1 MRRTVTAGFSLR
13 TCFRRLFRLVTLFV
27 LSVVGS
33 ANAAATWMS
42 CSGESRDTLPT
53 ESFVITGVGDMVFS
67 GDHALNARSLQAM
80 LSHLTGA
87 DLGLS
92 QPAFLFGNL
101 EGPITDLTETSKP
114 SIPGVSYVF
123 RFPVAT
129 AKLLKSSG
137 FQAVTLANNHSL
149 DYGGA
154 GLTDT
159 LNHLAQQGIVGSGHA
174 RGKFELFTL
183 EAIKIGL
190 VSVGFYSMQ
199 NDIKELDAM
208 AELIASAKR
217 VADVVIV
224 AMHAG
229 AEGETHIELPE
240 GPETFLGEAR
250 GDSRAFAQV
259 AIAAGAD
266 AIIGYGPHVL
276 RAAECIAGRPV
287 FYSIGNFLGI
297 GGLSTQGL
305 TGVAAIAQLAF
316 DADKKL
322 IGSRLVPLRFD
333 SNKFPQLDPAGRA
346 IALVRHLNLLAT
358 QKFKDFVPVQLT
370 WGALSET
377 GY

>member
-1 MRRTVTAGFSLR
+1 
-13 TCFRRLFRLVTLFV
+13 
-27 LSVVGS
+27 
-33 ANAAATWMS
+33 
-42 CSGESRDTLPT
+42 
-53 ESFVITGVGDMVFS
+53 
-67 GDHALNARSLQAM
+67 
-80 LSHLTGA
+80 
-87 DLGLS
+87 
-92 QPAFLFGNL
+92 
-101 EGPITDLTETSKP
+101 
-114 SIPGVSYVF
+114 VSYVF

-137 FQAVTLANNHSL
+137 FHAVTLANNHSL

-159 LNHLAQQGIVGSGHA
+159 LNHLAQQGIVGSGHL

-199 NDIKELDAM
+199 NDIKELDAV

-229 AEGETHIELPE
+229 AEGEAHIELPE

-266 AIIGYGPHVL
+266 AIVGYGPHVL

-316 DADKKL
+316 DVNKKL

-333 SNKFPQLDPAGRA
+333 SNKFPQIDPAGRA
-346 IALVRHLNLLAT
+346 IALVRHLNVLAT
-358 QKFKDFVPVQLT
+358 QKFKDFVPAQLI
-370 WGALSET
+370 WRALPET

>member
-1 MRRTVTAGFSLR
+1 M
-13 TCFRRLFRLVTLFV
+13 
-27 LSVVGS
+27 
-33 ANAAATWMS
+33 N
-42 CSGESRDTLPT
+42 CSGESRDTLPP

-67 GDHALNARSLQAM
+67 EDDALNTRSLQEM
-80 LSHLTGA
+80 MSHLTGA

-101 EGPITDLTETSKP
+101 EGPITALTETSKP
-114 SIPGVSYVF
+114 RIPGVSYVF

-129 AKLLKSSG
+129 ARLLKSSG

-159 LNHLAQQGIVGSGHA
+159 LNHLAQQGIVGSGHL

-208 AELIASAKR
+208 DELIASA
-217 VADVVIV
+217 A
-224 AMHAG
+224 
-229 AEGETHIELPE
+229 HIELPE
-240 GPETFLGEAR
+240 GAETFLGEAR
-250 GDSRAFAQV
+250 GDSRAFARV

-266 AIIGYGPHVL
+266 AIVGYGPHVL

-316 DADKKL
+316 DANKKL

-358 QKFKDFVPVQLT
+358 QKFKDFVPAQLT

>member
-1 MRRTVTAGFSLR
+1 
-13 TCFRRLFRLVTLFV
+13 
-27 LSVVGS
+27 
-33 ANAAATWMS
+33 
-42 CSGESRDTLPT
+42 
-53 ESFVITGVGDMVFS
+53 
-67 GDHALNARSLQAM
+67 
-80 LSHLTGA
+80 
-87 DLGLS
+87 
-92 QPAFLFGNL
+92 
-101 EGPITDLTETSKP
+101 
-114 SIPGVSYVF
+114 VSYVF

-137 FQAVTLANNHSL
+137 FHAVTLANNHSL
-149 DYGGA
+149 DYGSA

-159 LNHLAQQGIVGSGHA
+159 LNHLTQQGIVGSGHN
-174 RGKFELFTL
+174 RGKFELFAF
-183 EAIKIGL
+183 EAIKIAL

-199 NDIKELDAM
+199 NDIKELDVM

-229 AEGETHIELPE
+229 AEGEAHIELPD
-240 GPETFLGEAR
+240 GVETFLGEAR
-250 GDSRAFAQV
+250 GDSRAFARV

-316 DADKKL
+316 DANKKL
-322 IGSRLVPLRFD
+322 IGSRLVPIRFD
-333 SNKFPQLDPAGRA
+333 SNKFPQIDPAGRA
-346 IALVRHLNLLAT
+346 IALVQHLNVLAT
-358 QKFKDFVPVQLT
+358 QKFKDFVPAQLI

-377 GY
+377 HD

>member
-1 MRRTVTAGFSLR
+1 MSFAW
-13 TCFRRLFRLVTLFV
+13 
-27 LSVVGS
+27 S
-33 ANAAATWMS
+33 ANAAASWMN
-42 CSGESRDTLPT
+42 CSGESRDTLPP

-67 GDHALNARSLQAM
+67 EDDALNTRSLQEM
-80 LSHLTGA
+80 MSHLTGA

-101 EGPITDLTETSKP
+101 EGPITALTETSKP
-114 SIPGVSYVF
+114 RIPGVSYVF

-129 AKLLKSSG
+129 ARLLKSSG

-159 LNHLAQQGIVGSGHA
+159 LNHLAQQGIVGSGHL

-229 AEGETHIELPE
+229 AEGEAHIELPE

-266 AIIGYGPHVL
+266 AIVGYGPHVL

-305 TGVAAIAQLAF
+305 TGIAAIAQLAF
-316 DADKKL
+316 DANKKL

-358 QKFKDFVPVQLT
+358 QKFKDFVPAQLA

-377 GY
+377 DY

>member
-1 MRRTVTAGFSLR
+1 
-13 TCFRRLFRLVTLFV
+13 
-27 LSVVGS
+27 
-33 ANAAATWMS
+33 
-42 CSGESRDTLPT
+42 
-53 ESFVITGVGDMVFS
+53 
-67 GDHALNARSLQAM
+67 
-80 LSHLTGA
+80 
-87 DLGLS
+87 
-92 QPAFLFGNL
+92 
-101 EGPITDLTETSKP
+101 
-114 SIPGVSYVF
+114 VSYVF

-137 FQAVTLANNHSL
+137 FHAVTLANNHSL

-154 GLTDT
+154 GQRDT
-159 LNHLAQQGIVGSGHA
+159 LHHLNQQGIVGSGHL
-174 RGKFELFTL
+174 RGQFELFTF
-183 EAIKIGL
+183 EAIRIAL

-199 NDIKELDAM
+199 NDIKEVDVM
-208 AELIASAKR
+208 SELIASAKR

-229 AEGETHIELPE
+229 AEGEAHIELPD
-240 GPETFLGEAR
+240 GAETFLGEAR
-250 GDSRAFAQV
+250 GDSRAFARV

-316 DADKKL
+316 DANKKL
-322 IGSRLVPLRFD
+322 IGSRLVPIRFD
-333 SNKFPQLDPAGRA
+333 SNKFPQIDPTGRA

-358 QKFKDFVPVQLT
+358 QKFKDFVPAQLT

-377 GY
+377 DY

>member
-1 MRRTVTAGFSLR
+1 V
-13 TCFRRLFRLVTLFV
+13 
-27 LSVVGS
+27 
-33 ANAAATWMS
+33 N
-42 CSGESRDTLPT
+42 CSGESRDTLPA
-53 ESFVITGVGDMVFS
+53 ESFVMTGVGDMVFS
-67 GDHALNARSLQAM
+67 GDHALNTRSVQAM
-80 LSHLTGA
+80 VSHLTGA
-87 DLGLS
+87 ALGLS

-137 FQAVTLANNHSL
+137 FHAVTLANNHSL
-149 DYGGA
+149 DFGSA

-159 LNHLAQQGIVGSGHA
+159 LNHLTQQGIVGSGHH
-174 RGKFELFTL
+174 RGKFELFAFD
-183 EAIKIGL
+183 AIKIGL

-199 NDIKELDAM
+199 NDIKELDVM

-217 VADVVIV
+217 AADVVIV

-229 AEGETHIELPE
+229 AEGEAHIELPD
-240 GPETFLGEAR
+240 GAETFLGEAR
-250 GDSRAFAQV
+250 GDSRAFARI

-316 DADKKL
+316 DTNKRL
-322 IGSRLVPLRFD
+322 IGSRLVPIRFD
-333 SNKFPQLDPAGRA
+333 SNKFPQIDPTGKA
-346 IALVRHLNLLAT
+346 IALVRHLNLLAK
-358 QKFKDFVPVQLT
+358 QKFKDFVPAQLA

-377 GY
+377 DY